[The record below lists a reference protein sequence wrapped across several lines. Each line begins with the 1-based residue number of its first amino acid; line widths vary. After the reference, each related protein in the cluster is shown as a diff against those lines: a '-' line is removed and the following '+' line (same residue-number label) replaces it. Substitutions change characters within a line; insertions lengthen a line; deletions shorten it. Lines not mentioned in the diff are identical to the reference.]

1 MTKGAVLIVGCGDVG
16 SRLAAQLM
24 DADWK
29 VYGLRRSV
37 DRLPKGVI
45 GVPADLF
52 NAQCP
57 AQWPTEQIDYV
68 VYSVAAT
75 EHDEAGYQAAGYDP
89 YVPQY
94 AKLPTNQAPFDCV
107 VNNDTIEHTLDVRDN
122 IRQCLEVLRPGGLLY
137 IGTADSEPVDM
148 HNLESEIMRLHQ
160 PFHRV
165 IFTEQT
171 LRKLGVEFGL
181 ELVHAYLRSY
191 HDTLRPFVN
200 YRFLDELSKALDH
213 NLDRTLDPKETG
225 RVILKTPK
233 LWFYGLFGYFFPS
246 AWEPAVILYK
256 PM

>member
-75 EHDEAGYQAAGYDP
+75 EHDEAGYQAA
-89 YVPQY
+89 YV
-94 AKLPTNQAPFDCV
+94 QAL
-107 VNNDTIEHTLDVRDN
+107 THTLSWLKQHN
-122 IRQCLEVLRPGGLLY
+122 QHPKHLLFV
-137 IGTADSEPVDM
+137 S
-148 HNLESEIMRLHQ
+148 SS
-160 PFHRV
+160 
-165 IFTEQT
+165 
-171 LRKLGVEFGL
+171 GV
-181 ELVHAYLRSY
+181 
-191 HDTLRPFVN
+191 
-200 YRFLDELSKALDH
+200 
-213 NLDRTLDPKETG
+213 
-225 RVILKTPK
+225 
-233 LWFYGLFGYFFPS
+233 
-246 AWEPAVILYK
+246 
-256 PM
+256 